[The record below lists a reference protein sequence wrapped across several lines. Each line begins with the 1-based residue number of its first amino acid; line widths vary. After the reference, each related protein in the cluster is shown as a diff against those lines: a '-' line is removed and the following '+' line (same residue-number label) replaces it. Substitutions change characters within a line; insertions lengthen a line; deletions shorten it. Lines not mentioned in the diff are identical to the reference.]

1 MWKYKGK
8 NIYYVDSEISIGI
21 NRLNNRVDEVGGNR
35 VTLSPEIR
43 RKSGVIDV
51 VVINDY
57 TPGKFDNLPKGLQ
70 EKSEKQQS
78 PMQWVSMKD
87 FADSMGY
94 NPDKRFVNWEIY
106 PNFDPWKLP
115 SEPVKLWDDA
125 KIAPAD

>member
-1 MWKYKGK
+1 MWKFKGK

-21 NRLNNRVDEVGGNR
+21 NRLNNRVDELGGNR

-57 TPGKFDNLPKGLQ
+57 TPGKFDNLPKGLR
-70 EKSEKQQS
+70 EKAEKQQS
-78 PMQWVSMKD
+78 PMQWVSMKE
-87 FADSMGY
+87 FANSMGY
-94 NPDKRFVNWEIY
+94 NPDERFVNWEIY

-125 KIAPAD
+125 KIALAD

>member
-1 MWKYKGK
+1 
-8 NIYYVDSEISIGI
+8 
-21 NRLNNRVDEVGGNR
+21 
-35 VTLSPEIR
+35 
-43 RKSGVIDV
+43 
-51 VVINDY
+51 
-57 TPGKFDNLPKGLQ
+57 
-70 EKSEKQQS
+70 
-78 PMQWVSMKD
+78 MQWVSMKD